1 MARRS
6 RAREVALQT
15 LHQLEFNRL
24 HSSPA
29 AAAAGDAAATL
40 GRSLRGFIKGRL
52 RSTPLI
58 DFAEAIVTGVQRS
71 QADLDRLLDERSANW
86 RVARM
91 AATDRTVLRI
101 ALYELLHGET
111 PGPVVVDEAIELV
124 KRYGS
129 ASSPR
134 FVAGIL
140 GSLLAD
146 PPAPV
151 TSAEKT

>member
-6 RAREVALQT
+6 RAREVALQA
-15 LHQLEFNRL
+15 LHQLEFNAPPP
-24 HSSPA
+24 S
-29 AAAAGDAAATL
+29 AGEAVPPL
-40 GRSLRGFIKGRL
+40 GGSLRGFVRGRL
-52 RSTPLI
+52 RSTALS
-58 DFAEAIVTGVQRS
+58 DFAEHLVAGVRRS
-71 QADLDRLLDERSANW
+71 RADLDRLLDERSANW

-101 ALYELLHGET
+101 ALHELLHGDT
-111 PGPVVVDEAIELV
+111 PGPVVVDEAIELA

-140 GSLLAD
+140 GSLLAE
-146 PPAPV
+146 PPAPP
-151 TSAEKT
+151 AEKT